1 MVHFWRLV
9 FPAVSVTGLLGRS
22 LSMKSCITLVTST
35 SAPESS
41 PQTLAISC
49 LKAKA
54 QWQGRETTTRS
65 NAKTGKSHGTQNQF
79 SSFVPKC
86 VFFKNWPKISEPLFG
101 PGIFFLQN
109 GGEKKFHCFM
119 TSFQEFKSHDDFCSK
134 WHFAY
139 SPTCLL
145 AKCPSDWLAPKIDV
159 KMNQIWNS
167 CHLVRQLCKV
177 STRSYGLCH
186 QSLKKLQ
193 KHWYIVIDWLNKD
206 YCTKFYYMLSSLILE
221 ANAWV

>member
-35 SAPESS
+35 SATESS

-79 SSFVPKC
+79 SYFEPKC
-86 VFFKNWPKISEPLFG
+86 FFFQKLAKKSEPLFG

-109 GGEKKFHCFM
+109 GGEKKIHCFM
-119 TSFQEFKSHDDFCSK
+119 TSFQEFKSHVDFCSK
-134 WHFAY
+134 WHYAY
-139 SPTCLL
+139 SPTCLP
-145 AKCPSDWLAPKIDV
+145 AKCPNVWLAPKINV
-159 KMNQIWNS
+159 KMNS
-167 CHLVRQLCKV
+167 CHLARQLCKA
-177 STRSYGLCH
+177 STRSYGM
-186 QSLKKLQ
+186 
-193 KHWYIVIDWLNKD
+193 I
-206 YCTKFYYMLSSLILE
+206 
-221 ANAWV
+221 

>member
-86 VFFKNWPKISEPLFG
+86 FFFKNWPKISEPLFG

-109 GGEKKFHCFM
+109 GGEKKMFHCFM

-145 AKCPSDWLAPKIDV
+145 AKCPSDWLAPKINV
-159 KMNQIWNS
+159 KNEFLPSSEAALESLNQILWND
-167 CHLVRQLCKV
+167 LVNC
-177 STRSYGLCH
+177 LCH

-193 KHWYIVIDWLNKD
+193 KYWYIVIDWLNKD
-206 YCTKFYYMLSSLILE
+206 YCT
-221 ANAWV
+221 